1 MLQLKG
7 SARIEVRDSR
17 NGELKDVREQDNLI
31 FDQTLIDFL
40 GWEVNSLFG
49 GARISISTQ
58 QAVPVPGNRQLTQV
72 IGTGAIPAG
81 ATSPQYYPQ
90 TSPPFGEIRNIINA
104 TGIPRTFYTVGL
116 TNLSNADT
124 QANLTTNAFCYLL
137 LSLPCTQGQFDF
149 LDLYYRVEFLQTGQ
163 RLTPEGVV
171 DFGGDCFN
179 TNSIIFRRFR
189 ISDLY
194 ASFCKT
200 PLQTYKNL
208 AIANQQLLAS
218 FNNFSPSGWTL
229 GETVSSHF
237 KWKQTLSQ
245 NEAFQIGTI
254 MGLMLTGTSFS
265 SCAYRWEQYPKATPI
280 QNGFF
285 QKAGSNKP
293 FFDPVN
299 FGSSQGKIFLSE
311 TSAGSWGDRFP
322 ELYQIQIQGS
332 GVAGVATYRFRMR
345 KHLGFNGN
353 AYTDL
358 SLPCPFRN
366 NTIPAA
372 DGMHGYRVEDCDP
385 QRFSAT
391 QIVQYDLTGVTLL
404 NLINGSYQ
412 NWDATTTPALPCTQ
426 IRQVVTDGSRI
437 WVGDRSAGLYEIDP
451 VANTVVQRI
460 GAQCYGVDV
469 GRAGKV
475 WALVEGGLR
484 NSDDWLLNRTFTF
497 AGISDNNWN
506 KVQFLKADPENTS
519 DRIALVMDAGAG
531 SCRVVWWDATSAT
544 AVAGLNSTNLKP
556 FPSSFDVSDTGG
568 FWASQGLR
576 HSFGSATTTVL
587 NAINTQTV
595 AHSVYGSQSLY
606 KVNFFNGFLI
616 CSTSLVNATNVT
628 QATFSAIAGTTVL
641 HMDGGIALL
650 STTMR
655 QLFTDNAFCWQQY
668 GWNGAAWELNNA
680 NSRTSHIANQ
690 PLINGLQLRFE
701 DGASAPH
708 FFATDF
714 FSVAVCHG
722 LLKDSATTFYW
733 QSAWYTKPVFFDVPV
748 PGGVTV
754 PGGLIYAFPAASDP
768 NFIFME
774 SDSPKLYNFAI
785 AGVTVPTVYTNGTTN
800 PAPGEVTIDSAGF
813 AKFNAADVGKTFT
826 GTYAWVGYS

>member
-17 NGELKDVREQDNLI
+17 NGELKDVREQNNLI
-31 FDQTLIDFL
+31 FDQTLIDL
-40 GWEVNSLFG
+40 LNWEVNSNFAVNN
-49 GARISISTQ
+49 ARISISTQ
-58 QAVPVPGNRQLTQV
+58 QTTPTPGNRQLTQIV
-72 IGTGAIPAG
+72 GTGAVPSG

-90 TSPPFGEIRNIINA
+90 VSPPFGEIRNIINA

-116 TNLSNADT
+116 TSLASADT
-124 QANLTTNAFCYLL
+124 QNNLTTNALCYLL

-149 LDLYYRVEFLQTGQ
+149 LDIYYRVEFLQTGQ
-163 RLTPEGVV
+163 RLTPEGVI
-171 DFGGDCFN
+171 DFGGDCFGL
-179 TNSIIFRRFR
+179 RRFR
-189 ISDLY
+189 ISHLY
-194 ASFCKT
+194 ATFVKPPT
-200 PLQTYKNL
+200 QTYKNL
-208 AIANQQLLAS
+208 AIANQVSLAAFELNS
-218 FNNFSPSGWTL
+218 PVNWTAGVTVNNL
-229 GETVSSHF
+229 F
-237 KWKQTLSQ
+237 KFKQTLSQ
-245 NEAFQIGTI
+245 NEAFGVGTI
-254 MGLMLTGTSFS
+254 LALMLTGS
-265 SCAYRWEQYPKATPI
+265 STTGNAYRWEQYPKTSPI

-299 FGSSQGKIFLSE
+299 FGSSQGKVFLSE
-311 TSAGSWGDRFP
+311 QSAGSWGDRFP
-322 ELYQIQIQGS
+322 ELYQIQIQSS
-332 GVAGVATYRFRMR
+332 GAAGVATYRFRMR

-358 SLPCPFRN
+358 SSASPFRN
-366 NTIPAA
+366 NTQPAA

-391 QIVQYDLTGVTLL
+391 QIVQYDISGVTLL
-404 NLINGSYQ
+404 NLMNGTYQ
-412 NWDATTTPALPCTQ
+412 NWDSTTNPALPCTQ
-426 IRQVVTDGSRI
+426 IRQVVTNGSKI

-469 GRAGKV
+469 GRNGRV

-484 NSDDWLLNRTFTF
+484 NSDAWLTNRTFTF
-497 AGISDNNWN
+497 TGISDNNWN
-506 KVQFLKADPENTS
+506 KVQFLKADPENAS
-519 DRIALVMDAGAG
+519 DRIALMVDAGAG
-531 SCRVVWWDATSAT
+531 SYRVVWWDAASTSAIT
-544 AVAGLNSTNLKP
+544 GLNSTSLKP

-576 HSFGSATTTVL
+576 HNYGNATTSILTL
-587 NAINTQTV
+587 INNQTLT
-595 AHSVYGSQSLY
+595 HSIYGSQALY
-606 KVNFFNGFLI
+606 KVNFFEGFLI
-616 CSTSLVNATNVT
+616 TNDRLVNAANTTQVT
-628 QATFSAIAGTTVL
+628 FTAIAGTTVL
-641 HMDGGIALL
+641 HMDGGIVLL
-650 STTMR
+650 SNTMR
-655 QLFTDNAFCWQQY
+655 QLFTDNAYCWQQY

-680 NSRTSHIANQ
+680 NAKTTHATDQ
-690 PLINGLQLRFE
+690 ALINGLQLKFQ
-701 DGASAPH
+701 DGATAPH

-722 LLKDSATTFYW
+722 LLKDSATTLYW

-754 PGGLIYAFPAASDP
+754 PAGLIYAFPAASDP

-774 SDSPKLYNFAI
+774 TDSPKLYNFAI
-785 AGVTVPTVYTNGTTN
+785 ASITVPTVYTDGTTN
-800 PAPGEVTIDSAGF
+800 PAPGEVTINSAGF